1 MRHIENR
8 TKGGSGV
15 ELYWQ
20 GWLPD
25 GEPRGLVFIAHGLAE
40 HSGRYAHVGEA
51 LAARGYGV
59 YAIDHR
65 GHGRSE
71 GKRTL
76 IDSVDQ
82 TVEDLRAF
90 AATMRSSHPGIPVFL
105 LGHSMGGAIAYA
117 YALKYQR
124 DLRGLV
130 LSAPAVVIENVNPVT
145 LAVGKVLSRVAPGA
159 GVVQLDATAVS
170 RDPEIVRRY
179 DTDPLNYR
187 GKVAARTAAELVD
200 LANAAPERL
209 REITLPL
216 LVFQGSADRLVPVKA
231 SQLVHEKAGS
241 TDKTLKTYEGLYHE
255 TMNEPEKDEVIAMVA
270 EWLDSH
276 LAPAEP
282 GQAIGSDHSTTPSP

>member
-1 MRHIENR
+1 MDER
-8 TKGGSGV
+8 K
-15 ELYWQ
+15 
-20 GWLPD
+20 D
-25 GEPRGLVFIAHGLAE
+25 
-40 HSGRYAHVGEA
+40 
-51 LAARGYGV
+51 
-59 YAIDHR
+59 
-65 GHGRSE
+65 
-71 GKRTL
+71 
-76 IDSVDQ
+76 
-82 TVEDLRAF
+82 
-90 AATMRSSHPGIPVFL
+90 
-105 LGHSMGGAIAYA
+105 
-117 YALKYQR
+117 
-124 DLRGLV
+124 
-130 LSAPAVVIENVNPVT
+130 NPVPIADKVRPQGAGVVSSTTDTASDEDEIAEIKSAVLAKLT

-170 RDPEIVRRY
+170 RDPEVVRRY